1 MFYRRGNNK
10 KINRIHDRVFRLVY
24 DGDISTFGQL
34 LDKDKS
40 FCIHQQDIER
50 LLIEIHNSFHDNSE
64 NSLKSLIVRRE
75 STLNLQ
81 SKLEIMIPLVNS
93 VLKGRN
99 SLRIQ
104 WRLIFAIY
112 LPCSR
117 LLRWVGY
124 FICIIE
130 FTPVF
135 LMHVLM
141 DVL

>member
-64 NSLKSLIVRRE
+64 NSLKELIVRRK

-104 WRLIFAIY
+104 
-112 LPCSR
+112 
-117 LLRWVGY
+117 
-124 FICIIE
+124 
-130 FTPVF
+130 
-135 LMHVLM
+135 
-141 DVL
+141 